1 MSTDRT
7 STDQIGSMESLQ
19 PADTEQKPTNSDASK
34 DQSISNKDEKVIA
47 PPSVS
52 VNSAGPNRPVQIQ
65 VSTPVGSG
73 ADRSFPYTPSVYSPQ
88 PQTFFYGGYENASG
102 DWEEY
107 SHYVNF
113 DGLDVGSAMVY
124 NEDPSMMF
132 HAGYGYNPQIP
143 YGPYSP
149 AATPLPTVTGD
160 GQFYSPQHFP
170 FSGPGPYYQQQPSPY
185 SPGPNQVIS
194 QIDPNPIV
202 PVDPTGQGSLLS
214 SDMLFGRDWSKQPD
228 GSSMTMLPSPVASP
242 QPIPMHNSFGQ
253 TSIPGMVTQ
262 THQKPYYGFGF
273 SNNSYDR
280 SYTPNMPYH
289 NFGNY
294 TNYGSPV
301 ANSTNSN
308 RGSGFFSM
316 DKNRRRGGP
325 GGPKGNALICSCN
338 GSPLDFLTEQNRGP
352 RATRPK
358 KQESNSDE
366 KGNNNN
372 NNNSSSKE
380 KVVGILKGLNGETY
394 NSPEFLTEYKDAK
407 FYIIKSYSEDNVH
420 KSIKYGV
427 WASTVNGNKKLD
439 AAYHEAKE
447 KAEPCPVFL
456 FFSVN
461 ASSQFCGVAE
471 MVGPV
476 DFEKSVSYWQQDK
489 WTGQFP
495 VKWHFVKDVPNN
507 LFRHIILE
515 NNDNKPV
522 TNSRDTQEVK
532 LEQGIEML
540 TIFKNHEADTHLLED
555 FEYYEKR
562 EKLMQENRAHQL
574 QHHLPSQQQLQ
585 IQKPGSIVDPSG
597 IKPTSV
603 PDSDFIGQIS
613 KTFARAVR
621 VEENK
626 SAELDV
632 SKDNSSSAV
641 LSKAED
647 LTESK

>member
-1 MSTDRT
+1 MSTDRI

-34 DQSISNKDEKVIA
+34 DQSIRNKDEKVIA

-52 VNSAGPNRPVQIQ
+52 LNSAGPNRPVQIQ

-73 ADRSFPYTPSVYSPQ
+73 ADRSFAYTPNLYSPQ
-88 PQTFFYGGYENASG
+88 AQAFIYGGYENTSNE
-102 DWEEY
+102 WEDY
-107 SHYVNF
+107 AHYVNF
-113 DGLDVGSAMVY
+113 DGMDVSAAMLY

-149 AATPLPTVTGD
+149 AATPLPTVTSD

-170 FSGPGPYYQQQPSPY
+170 FSGSGPYYQQQPNPY
-185 SPGPNQVIS
+185 SPGPNHVIS
-194 QIDPNPIV
+194 QIDPNPIGS
-202 PVDPTGQGSLLS
+202 VDATGQGSLLS

-242 QPIPMHNSFGQ
+242 QPIPMHSSFGQ

-280 SYTPNMPYH
+280 GYTPSIPYH

-294 TNYGSPV
+294 TNYGGPI
-301 ANSTNSN
+301 ANSTPNSN
-308 RGSGFFSM
+308 RGSGLFST
-316 DKNRRRGGP
+316 DKNRRRGGGP

-338 GSPLDFLTEQNRGP
+338 GSSLDFLTEQNRGP

-358 KQESNSDE
+358 KQEAESDE
-366 KGNNNN
+366 KE
-372 NNNSSSKE
+372 SSSNNKE
-380 KVVGILKGLNGETY
+380 KVVVGILKGPNGETY
-394 NSPEFLTEYKDAK
+394 NSPDFPTEYKDAK
-407 FYIIKSYSEDNVH
+407 FFIIKSYSEDNVH
-420 KSIKYGV
+420 KSIKYSV

-439 AAYHEAKE
+439 AAYREAKGKE
-447 KAEPCPVFL
+447 EPCLVFL

-476 DFEKSVSYWQQDK
+476 DFEKSVNYWQQDK

-532 LEQGIEML
+532 LEQGMEML
-540 TIFKNHEADTHLLED
+540 SIFKKHEAESHLLED

-574 QHHLPSQQQLQ
+574 QHHVPQQQQLQ
-585 IQKPGSIVDPSG
+585 MVGTDGELIAKS
-597 IKPTSV
+597 
-603 PDSDFIGQIS
+603 
-613 KTFARAVR
+613 FARAVR
-621 VEENK
+621 VEENNIK
-626 SAELDV
+626 SADV
-632 SKDNSSSAV
+632 DDSVSTA
-641 LSKAED
+641 LSKPED
-647 LTESK
+647 LI